1 MQEMNNY
8 INLEKNNFLSLFV
21 EPKSII
27 NTTYITYKEK
37 LLLDNISNENRK
49 QEFIQARKLRNE
61 TIGKIEILY
70 NEDGKPL
77 LTNSDYF
84 ISISHSQHFIGIFK
98 APFNIGLDIEEIN
111 GRVLKIKQRFLNN
124 EEQILF
130 GTNIENLTLAWTL
143 KEAMFKLNNR
153 TGIDFRTELLIV
165 EKTDFGFLGKML
177 DIDGWRTV
185 KLKTIRKEN
194 LIISYNFEPSILL

>member
-27 NTTYITYKEK
+27 NTTYITHKEK

-111 GRVLKIKQRFLNN
+111 DRVLKIKQRFLNN

-130 GTNIENLTLAWTL
+130 GTNIENLTVAWTL

-153 TGIDFRTELLIV
+153 TGIDFSTELLIV

>member
-8 INLEKNNFLSLFV
+8 INMEKNNFLSLFV

-27 NTTYITYKEK
+27 NTTYITHKEK

>member
-27 NTTYITYKEK
+27 NTTYITHKEK

-49 QEFIQARKLRNE
+49 QEFIQTRKLRNE

-111 GRVLKIKQRFLNN
+111 DRVLKIKQRFLNN

-130 GTNIENLTLAWTL
+130 GTNIENLTVAWTL

-153 TGIDFRTELLIV
+153 TGIDFSTELLIV

>member
-1 MQEMNNY
+1 MNNY

-27 NTTYITYKEK
+27 NTTYITHKEK